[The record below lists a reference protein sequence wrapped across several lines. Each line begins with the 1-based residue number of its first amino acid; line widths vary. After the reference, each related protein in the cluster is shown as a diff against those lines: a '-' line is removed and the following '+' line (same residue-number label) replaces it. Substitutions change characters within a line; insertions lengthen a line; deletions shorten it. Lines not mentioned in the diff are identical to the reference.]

1 MHHICQTV
9 RHCLN
14 MIIKAAKGESRG
26 TKANTEI
33 SLPSNKGFIDDMT
46 VTIETNIH
54 VRWILKVSNEAVS

>member
-1 MHHICQTV
+1 
-9 RHCLN
+9 

-46 VTIETNIH
+46 VTIETNIQ